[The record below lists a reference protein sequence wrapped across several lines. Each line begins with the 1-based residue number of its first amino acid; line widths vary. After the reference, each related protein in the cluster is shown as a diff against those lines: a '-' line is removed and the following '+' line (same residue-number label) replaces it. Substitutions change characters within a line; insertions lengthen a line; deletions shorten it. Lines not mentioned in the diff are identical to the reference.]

1 MLQIADFINIGVITK
16 PHGVHG
22 ELNLFIYEQFV
33 LESLQP
39 KHLFLLLN
47 GGLVPYA
54 CTVRQKGQN
63 SFIVLLDDVRTEA
76 GAKLLVNGEVYISPA
91 DLHESEQT
99 FTPHALVGYSAL
111 DVNFGAIG
119 VISQIMDI
127 AKNPLFQIDSN
138 GKEVLIPIVDEF
150 IIKIDKKKREITLK
164 TPEGLIQMYLDEP

>member
-1 MLQIADFINIGVITK
+1 MLKTSDFINIGVITK

-22 ELNLFIYEQFV
+22 ELNLFIYEQFI

-39 KHLFLLLN
+39 KHIFLMLN
-47 GGLVPYA
+47 GGLVPFA
-54 CTVRQKGQN
+54 CSVRAKGQN
-63 SFIVLLDDVRTEA
+63 SFILLLDGVKTDA
-76 GAKLLVNGEVYISPA
+76 SAKLLVNGEVYIAPA
-91 DLHESEQT
+91 DLHESEQV
-99 FTPHALVGYSAL
+99 FTPHALVGYNAIDL
-111 DVNFGAIG
+111 NFGAIG